1 MGALSSR
8 GSTRANIFA
17 ASSLLPRLR
26 LSDTFRW
33 REGKEGKEWS
43 AKATENLVP
52 GILSFFLSRI
62 GRCCTRRVRV
72 PISSRSRKK
81 AISSSSFHRTI
92 SSRDDERDE
101 MRGGKLRIQSS
112 RNVKT
117 LAIPYSLRRD
127 IGLSCIRL
135 CKHAR
140 EEGVI

>member
-92 SSRDDERDE
+92 SSRDDEKDE
-101 MRGGKLRIQSS
+101 MREEKLQSS

-117 LAIPYSLRRD
+117 PAIPYSSRRD